1 MLVCSA
7 VLPVRPIPLRTLMTW
22 PFSGTRN
29 GYLYS
34 GLQDLNKSKADNQQI
49 YALQTGKRRPRSTH
63 GIEASS
69 SFLGALKAGKPEVE
83 ISWRGVTKIRRIHE
97 VEAEAEL
104 DISQEMGELW
114 VLCHLPDYRK
124 LNLFCMI

>member
-1 MLVCSA
+1 MFSSVA
-7 VLPVRPIPLRTLMTW
+7 GQADPTPHAHNMAI
-22 PFSGTRN
+22 SGTRN

-34 GLQDLNKSKADNQQI
+34 GLQDWNKTKADNQPL
-49 YALQTGKRRPRSTH
+49 YTLQTGKRRPRSTH

-69 SFLGALKAGKPEVE
+69 SFLELEKRASEVE
-83 ISWRGVTKIRRIHE
+83 FSWRGVMRIRRIHE

-114 VLCHLPDYRK
+114 MLCHSLDYRK